1 MPDPDELLNI
11 YAKITGFDPRREGSP
26 PGRDFEVAKIF
37 HYVRGGTISHGIQA
51 RTYAGQASSDFSH
64 VYFENTRKSLDAA
77 WKMMRRVKERDEGR
91 ARL

>member
-1 MPDPDELLNI
+1 MDELMDH
-11 YAKITGFDPRREGSP
+11 YARIMSFDPRREGVP

-37 HYVRGGTISHGIQA
+37 HCVRGGTISHGIQA

-64 VYFENTRKSLDAA
+64 VYFENTRKSLDFA
-77 WKMMRRVKERDEGR
+77 WGMVEALKDGQGSK